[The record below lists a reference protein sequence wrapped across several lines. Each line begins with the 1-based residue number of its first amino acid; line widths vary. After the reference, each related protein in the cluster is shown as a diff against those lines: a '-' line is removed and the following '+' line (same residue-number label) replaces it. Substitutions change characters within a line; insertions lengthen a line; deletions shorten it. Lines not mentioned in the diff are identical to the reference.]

1 MFFFGGVKFSE
12 KVGNPL
18 NIAAE
23 YRRHSEDACRP
34 CSAVM
39 KCVKYLPWGLTH
51 GYLCKGF
58 LSEGRMYGCY
68 YFTIAVTITM
78 TIGAF
83 VLSLGSACISE
94 LQGLNCHPLKCTS
107 PSSCAMSEIFLNT

>member
-78 TIGAF
+78 TITWSICVVFRLCLHIGATRSK
-83 VLSLGSACISE
+83 LS
-94 LQGLNCHPLKCTS
+94 S
-107 PSSCAMSEIFLNT
+107 PEMHFSQLLCYV